1 MHTNVTKA
9 EPIKH
14 FNSVDSVNYFIKP
27 SFENTENLFY
37 IKIDLEQL
45 KKLSKCIEVLQN
57 L

>member
-1 MHTNVTKA
+1 MHTNVTKT

-14 FNSVDSVNYFIKP
+14 FNSVDSVNYFIEP